1 MKESTVF
8 TVFVCLPTVFITVFN
23 GFHSF
28 HTFCSILESLFFF
41 VGSFGRPWGW
51 FLCRITPP
59 RWAEAYDKKV
69 TAMND
74 SFTVRVWG
82 NPLPHHRRV
91 PDFPHSAPCFASF
104 MLDNDA
110 AWQTEF
116 A

>member
-1 MKESTVF
+1 MVLVQDYTAA
-8 TVFVCLPTVFITVFN
+8 L
-23 GFHSF
+23 
-28 HTFCSILESLFFF
+28 
-41 VGSFGRPWGW
+41 GRG
-51 FLCRITPP
+51 IH
-59 RWAEAYDKKV
+59 KKV